1 MPTHPL
7 PIFLINLNA
16 SNERLSRME
25 EQFARNGIPP
35 EGWTRVAALY
45 GNREVPPGC
54 LRSHSCALDAHAQG
68 EPRLHPRSAAV
79 AFSHMRAWRAVEA
92 LPQSGWGAGIVLEDD
107 AILQRGF
114 AVYGLEAHRDHRGR
128 NATRRLHARA
138 PSAGRGWRRSREDA
152 TDR

>member
-45 GNREVPPGC
+45 GNQEVPPGC

-79 AFSHMRAWRAVEA
+79 AFSHMWAWRAVEA

-114 AVYGLEAHRDHRGR
+114 AHRSTALWLEAASLDPG
-128 NATRRLHARA
+128 
-138 PSAGRGWRRSREDA
+138 PSPPLEH
-152 TDR
+152 